1 MLMYI
6 MLMLL
11 CFFVCMS
18 GRKTSRI
25 HELIFL
31 EVTRVLGS
39 ELIGHILFTNG
50 IRGLGYPDLMCI
62 L

>member
-11 CFFVCMS
+11 CFFECMS
-18 GRKTSRI
+18 GRIISRI

-39 ELIGHILFTNG
+39 EFIGHILFTNG
-50 IRGLGYPDLMCI
+50 IRGLRYQDLMCI